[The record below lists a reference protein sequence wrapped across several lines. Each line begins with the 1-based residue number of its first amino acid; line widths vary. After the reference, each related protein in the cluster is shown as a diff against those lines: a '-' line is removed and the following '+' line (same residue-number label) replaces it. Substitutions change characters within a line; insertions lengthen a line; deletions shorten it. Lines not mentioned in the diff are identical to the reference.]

1 MLDRG
6 SVATLVRV
14 EIEARIV
21 QQAKV
26 NAETKKPR
34 QLELLG
40 PFLGLCLALLRIKND
55 FRPEFATNT

>member
-6 SVATLVRV
+6 SVATLARA
-14 EIEARIV
+14 EIGARI
-21 QQAKV
+21 ALKAMLY
-26 NAETKKPR
+26 AETKKPL
-34 QLELLG
+34 QLVLLG